1 MFVVPS
7 YKDSNLKMILL
18 DMFHNNQTINFRNA
32 DLFSTMQCSCP
43 LDREETTLP
52 LGYPFIMNTYW
63 PIRYK

>member
-7 YKDSNLKMILL
+7 FKDFNLIMILL
-18 DMFHNNQTINFRNA
+18 DMFHNNQTINFRDA
-32 DLFSTMQCSCP
+32 GLISTMQGSCP

-52 LGYPFIMNTYW
+52 LCYPFIMHAYW